1 MYTHIYTHPHAYAY
15 AYIHTYRGTSDTLIR
30 VHKHTG
36 ALLTLLHVPGVAA
49 DRAGLRMPA
58 RRRDAG
64 VSV

>member
-15 AYIHTYRGTSDTLIR
+15 AYIYI
-30 VHKHTG
+30 HTG